1 MLNPCSACSPLAPH
15 HPGEERTSP
24 TPPISRREYTMVEVT
39 IMILLSDHPN
49 DAKELATLN
58 LPGVPRVSDTVIAKG
73 ALFEVRG
80 VTWSEE
86 LVSLTCY
93 STTYGYGFPVE
104 NR

>member
-1 MLNPCSACSPLAPH
+1 
-15 HPGEERTSP
+15 
-24 TPPISRREYTMVEVT
+24 MVEVT

-58 LPGVPRVSDTVIAKG
+58 LPGVPRVSDNVIAKG
-73 ALFEVRG
+73 GLFEVRG